1 MGRRKFVAAI
11 AAVVILLPVAAVA
24 ATSLFTD
31 VSDDSIFVEDI
42 NWMKISG
49 ITKGCNVAGTE
60 YCPAENVTR
69 QQMAALTHRL
79 ATSQVVDAKTSMD
92 ADLLD
97 GKDSS
102 VFVEHGDIVM
112 ATDGSNWT
120 ALGNAGPSVVE
131 NYGGSTFASA
141 DGDLRIGLSA
151 PTSVDGIEYGLKS
164 VEVCVKPA
172 SGGDV
177 TQTSVYG
184 STAAL
189 QVLVL
194 ASDETDRTANSAT
207 SSPKQARSVRRQH
220 RRLFGWRRQ
229 WAGRIAWGSLDVDTC
244 GGPLGTARRDRQ
256 LRRPLQRATKSVS
269 KGGRGTTSTTTLACS
284 AHPSRPYRPT
294 CRSPVVGVGQSRPGN
309 CGGWLPRARG
319 ERAMRGS
326 GPWNPNTILLEEPD
340 LGVG

>member
-69 QQMAALTHRL
+69 QQMAALMHRL

-172 SGGDV
+172 SGGYV

-194 ASDETDRTANSAT
+194 ASDETDRTANECYILTVNKPAPYGASIG
-207 SSPKQARSVRRQH
+207 V
-220 RRLFGWRRQ
+220 F
-229 WAGRIAWGSLDVDTC
+229 LD
-244 GGPLGTARRDRQ
+244 GGA
-256 LRRPLQRATKSVS
+256 S
-269 KGGRGTTSTTTLACS
+269 
-284 AHPSRPYRPT
+284 
-294 CRSPVVGVGQSRPGN
+294 GQVES
-309 CGGWLPRARG
+309 
-319 ERAMRGS
+319 
-326 GPWNPNTILLEEPD
+326 
-340 LGVG
+340 LGVRSTWTPVADL